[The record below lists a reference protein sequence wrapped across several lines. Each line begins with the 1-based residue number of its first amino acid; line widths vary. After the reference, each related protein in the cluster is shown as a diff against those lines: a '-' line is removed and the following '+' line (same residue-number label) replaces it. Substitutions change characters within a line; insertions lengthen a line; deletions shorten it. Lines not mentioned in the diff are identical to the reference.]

1 MRKIAINVL
10 GIFLLAAIGAN
21 ISLAQEKPSKPGP
34 LTGTW
39 VCVSHGGPQGDSN
52 FTLEILQEGEKI
64 SGSVDSP
71 QGGMEFSSGTFK
83 EDTLEIR
90 LETPD
95 GDYVITG
102 KLKDGQLTGS
112 ITLDGKPHGTWEAK
126 KAPPANK

>member
-10 GIFLLAAIGAN
+10 GTFLLASLVSA

-39 VCVSHGGPQGDSN
+39 ACVSHGGPQGDSN
-52 FTLEILQEGEKI
+52 FTLEIQQEGEKI
-64 SGSVDSP
+64 SGSIDSP

-112 ITLDGKPHGTWEAK
+112 ITLDGKPAGTWEAK
-126 KAPPANK
+126 KAPPSTK